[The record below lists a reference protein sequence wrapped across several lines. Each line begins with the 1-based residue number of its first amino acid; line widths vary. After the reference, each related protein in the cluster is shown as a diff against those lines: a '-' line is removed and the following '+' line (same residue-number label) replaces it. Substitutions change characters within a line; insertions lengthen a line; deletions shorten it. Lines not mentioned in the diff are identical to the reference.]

1 MTTFDERERAF
12 EAKFAHDEEFR
23 YLVGGRRDR
32 LFAGWIARRLGLN
45 EASTEALV
53 ADMLHVSD
61 GAGHDDRLINLA
73 ADALIAHGQVVSDAD
88 LRTALAQCA
97 VDAKQQL
104 MEMAKPG

>member
-32 LFAGWIARRLGLN
+32 LFAGWAAKRLGLN
-45 EASTEALV
+45 EAAAEALV
-53 ADMLHVSD
+53 AEMLHVSD
-61 GAGHDDRLINLA
+61 GAGHDERLVNLA
-73 ADALIAHGQVVSDAD
+73 ADALIAHGQVVSAAD
-88 LRTALAQCA
+88 LLAALVQCG

-104 MEMAKPG
+104 METVRPG